1 MKPHLSDWRV
11 MFAYI
16 GVPMLMT
23 ALIGLSFPAT
33 GRAQNNAQESAQKSA
48 QDLAQSGT
56 QQDGVQVGKRSFFR
70 KLVPASSIENSAALQ
85 YTQTMQQAKQQ
96 NALVSEPHPQLK
108 RLRAIAD
115 KLIPF
120 ALRWN
125 ERAPQWKWEVNLLA
139 SKEINAYCAPGG
151 KIVFYTGILDTLQL
165 TDDEVAIV
173 MGHEMSHAL
182 REHGAARAGKSL
194 AANLAVKGL
203 EIFAEHKG
211 YNPNVAGTVGQG
223 AAQVA
228 LLSFSRAD
236 ETEADVVSLDIAARA
251 GYDPRAGV
259 ALWQKMALVNKSAP
273 PKWLSTHPPGKD
285 RIAEIRRHL
294 PEVMPLYAQTK
305 SLDLKHLAPYRS
317 NNSQI
322 QAVDYSD

>member
-1 MKPHLSDWRV
+1 MDNLP
-11 MFAYI
+11 
-16 GVPMLMT
+16 T
-23 ALIGLSFPAT
+23 ALSGVRIKFFMAVLLYASFPVP
-33 GRAQNNAQESAQKSA
+33 GSAQNLPHNAEQGRPS
-48 QDLAQSGT
+48 
-56 QQDGVQVGKRSFFR
+56 QDGVQVGNRSFFR
-70 KLVPASSIENSAALQ
+70 KLVPTSSIENSAALQ
-85 YTQTMQQAKQQ
+85 YTQTMQQARQQ
-96 NALVSEPHPQLK
+96 NALVSEQQPQLK
-108 RLRAIAD
+108 RLRAIAA

-151 KIVFYTGILDTLQL
+151 KIAFYTGILDTLQL
-165 TDDEVAIV
+165 TDDEIAIV

-211 YNPNVAGTVGQG
+211 YNPNVAGVVGNG

-236 ETEADVVSLDIAARA
+236 ESEADVVGLDIAARA
-251 GYDPRAGV
+251 GYDPRAGI
-259 ALWQKMALVNKSAP
+259 ALWQKMALVNQSAP

-285 RIAEIRRHL
+285 RIAEIRLHL
-294 PEVMPLYAQTK
+294 SEVMPLYAQAK
-305 SLDLKHLAPYRS
+305 AVDLTRMPPYRS
-317 NNSQI
+317 NFHQI
-322 QAVDYSD
+322 EPIVYVAQ